1 MKERSRTEYDM
12 LNILTGIGGYAF
24 NTVLGFVCR
33 MVFVR
38 CLAQEYL
45 GISGL
50 FTNILSM
57 LSLAELGIGSAIVY
71 ALYKPLAENDEDKV
85 ASLVDFYRK
94 AYMVIGIFI
103 GIVGLF
109 LMPFIKSIV
118 GTYTFKEKIYVIY
131 LMYLFSSVI
140 SYFFSYRSSLLQA
153 AQKQYIVSGINYLIT
168 ILQSFFQIVFLI
180 ITKEYIY
187 YLIIQIIGVI
197 INNIVVSHVAVKQ
210 YPYIKQKNIKK
221 ISKNEIK
228 SISKNVWY
236 LLTNKLS
243 SLLLS
248 STDNIITS
256 YFQGIITVGMASN
269 YILLTTT
276 LNSLLNQLFNGLTGS
291 VGNYN
296 VLNDSNETKK
306 LFYYFNFA
314 NFWIFG
320 YACMGILFV
329 SNDIIT
335 LCFGKEYLLPMSIP
349 IILTINFFIIGMMNS
364 VWIFKSA
371 LGQFKYGRYIVLL
384 TGILNIVFSIILGK
398 YMGLFGIYLATVI
411 SRLLTNAWYEP
422 YALFK
427 YSLKCNPL
435 EYFVRYFK
443 YIIIF
448 IITAIINY
456 IVYIQIDIS
465 VITNLI
471 LHIISC
477 TIITNGIF
485 YILFKNKEEF
495 IFFKEKA
502 LQIVYILKNKFKF
515 L

>member
-1 MKERSRTEYDM
+1 M
-12 LNILTGIGGYAF
+12 
-24 NTVLGFVCR
+24 
-33 MVFVR
+33 
-38 CLAQEYL
+38 
-45 GISGL
+45 

-320 YACMGILFV
+320 MLVWEF
-329 SNDIIT
+329 
-335 LCFGKEYLLPMSIP
+335 YLLV
-349 IILTINFFIIGMMNS
+349 T
-364 VWIFKSA
+364 
-371 LGQFKYGRYIVLL
+371 
-384 TGILNIVFSIILGK
+384 T
-398 YMGLFGIYLATVI
+398 
-411 SRLLTNAWYEP
+411 
-422 YALFK
+422 
-427 YSLKCNPL
+427 
-435 EYFVRYFK
+435 
-443 YIIIF
+443 
-448 IITAIINY
+448 
-456 IVYIQIDIS
+456 
-465 VITNLI
+465 
-471 LHIISC
+471 
-477 TIITNGIF
+477 
-485 YILFKNKEEF
+485 
-495 IFFKEKA
+495 
-502 LQIVYILKNKFKF
+502 
-515 L
+515 

>member
-1 MKERSRTEYDM
+1 MRDKSRTEYAI
-12 LNILTGIGGYAF
+12 LNILTGIGGYIF

-71 ALYKPLAENDEDKV
+71 ALYKPLAENDEEKI

-94 AYMVIGIFI
+94 AYMIIGIFI
-103 GIVGLF
+103 GVLGLL

-118 GTYTFKEKIYVIY
+118 GTYTFKENIYVIY
-131 LMYLFSSVI
+131 LMYLFSSVV

-153 AQKQYIVSGINYLIT
+153 AQKQYIVSGVNYLIT
-168 ILQSFFQIVFLI
+168 TLQSVIQIIFLI

-187 YLIIQIIGVI
+187 YLIIQIIGVV
-197 INNIVVSHVAVKQ
+197 INNLVVSYIAVKE
-210 YPYIKQKNIKK
+210 YPYIKKKDIKK
-221 ISKNEIK
+221 ISKKEIK

-269 YILLTTT
+269 YTLLSTT
-276 LNSLLNQLFNGLTGS
+276 LSGLLGQFFNGLTGS

-296 VLNDSNETKK
+296 VLNNSEETKK
-306 LFYYFNFA
+306 LFYCFNFA
-314 NFWIFG
+314 NFWIYG
-320 YACMGILFV
+320 YACIGFLFV

-335 LCFGKEYLLPMSIP
+335 LCFGKEYLLPISIP

-384 TGILNIVFSIILGK
+384 TGILNIVLSIVLGK

-427 YSLKCNPL
+427 YSLKSNPK
-435 EYFVRYFK
+435 EYFSRCIQYVFVF
-443 YIIIF
+443 F
-448 IITAIINY
+448 IVVVINY
-456 IVYIQIDIS
+456 IVYVQIDFS
-465 VITNLI
+465 VVINLV

-477 TIITNGIF
+477 TIITNFIF

-495 IFFKEKA
+495 QFFKNKA
-502 LQIVYILKNKFKF
+502 LQILDILKRKRTEK
-515 L
+515 